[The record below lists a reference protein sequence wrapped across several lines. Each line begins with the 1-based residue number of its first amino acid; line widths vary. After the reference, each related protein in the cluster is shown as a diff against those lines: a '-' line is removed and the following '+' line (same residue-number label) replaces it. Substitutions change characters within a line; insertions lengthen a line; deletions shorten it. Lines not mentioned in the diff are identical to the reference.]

1 MARSIKKLNL
11 FMLDAF
17 AFKYVKQWLVICAIV
32 ILIIVG
38 FFHSDHPAN
47 LPGGDAFAAPVARSN
62 LEQIIPTDKTSTKP
76 VKKLWVCPMHPHV
89 ISDHPGV
96 CPICGMDLVEMEQPD
111 TSQPGTSRPGT
122 SRPEHGVHLNTATQ
136 QRLGVRLAAAKWQT
150 LSQDIQTYGN
160 VAADESLIF
169 NLSAKIEGVIRK
181 LHVSSVGQQVQAGQV
196 LYEIYSPE
204 LIKLQQEFIALLQEK
219 DRLSKKM
226 LSEDAHISGQGMTAY
241 EMMELGE
248 NTTKRIV
255 YIEKFLYVDAGNELV
270 EELNRTYRPRD
281 VVEVRAPQSG
291 FVTKIEVHEG
301 SSVKPMDNL
310 LSFADLSHVWID
322 VTLYPDQ
329 LAWVK
334 NGDEVTVKLPQ
345 PNTLEIKT
353 RLQFIAP
360 MVDSAT
366 HTVQARL
373 RVSNAKNLLLIGSFL
388 DVIIQAKPHKAL
400 AVPRSAVMRTGKGDL
415 VMLAEGSGYFT
426 PVKVETGIETTDSIE
441 ITAGLHAG
449 DQVAVNGQF
458 LLDAAASMSD
468 TAQRLH
474 NDHDVGEQ

>member
-1 MARSIKKLNL
+1 MARYIKKLNRIV
-11 FMLDAF
+11 LDTF
-17 AFKYVKQWLVICAIV
+17 AFKYARRWLVVCAII
-32 ILIIVG
+32 ILMIAG
-38 FFHSDHPAN
+38 YSFSGHPAS
-47 LPGGDAFAAPVARSN
+47 LPGGDTYAAPVTRSN
-62 LEQIIPTDKTSTKP
+62 LEQIIPTDKTSAKP

-111 TSQPGTSRPGT
+111 TSQPGMSQA
-122 SRPEHGVHLNTATQ
+122 EHSHSVHLNTATQ
-136 QRLGVRLAAAKWQT
+136 QRLGVRLASAKWQT
-150 LSQDIQTYGN
+150 LSQDIHTYGN

-169 NLSAKIEGVIRK
+169 NLSAKVEGVIRK
-181 LHVSSVGQQVQAGQV
+181 LHVSSVGQQVLAGQV

-204 LIKLQQEFIALLQEK
+204 LIKLQHEFIDLLKEK

-248 NTTKRIV
+248 NTAKRIV
-255 YIEKFLYVDAGNELV
+255 FIEKFLYVDAGKELI
-270 EELNRTYRPRD
+270 EELNRTYRARD
-281 VVEVRAPQSG
+281 VVEVRTPQSG
-291 FVTKIEVHEG
+291 IVTKIEVHEG

-310 LSFADLSHVWID
+310 FSFADLSHVWID

-334 NGDEVTVKLPQ
+334 NGDQVTVKLPQ
-345 PNTLEIKT
+345 PDTREIKT

-366 HTVQARL
+366 HTVQAQL
-373 RVSNAKNLLLIGSFL
+373 SVSNAKNLLMIGSFL
-388 DVIIQAKPHKAL
+388 DVVIHAKPHKAL

-426 PVKVETGIETTDSIE
+426 PVKVETGIETADSIE

-468 TAQRLH
+468 AAQRLH
-474 NDHDVGEQ
+474 DDQDADKH

>member
-1 MARSIKKLNL
+1 MARYINKPNL
-11 FMLDAF
+11 ILLDAL
-17 AFKYVKQWLVICAIV
+17 ACKYARQWLTLGAIV
-32 ILIIVG
+32 ILMTAG
-38 FFHSDHPAN
+38 FFYSGHPAS
-47 LPGGDAFAAPVARSN
+47 PSIGEAYAAPAAKPN
-62 LEQIIPTDKTSTKP
+62 LEPIIPADQTSAKP
-76 VKKLWVCPMHPHV
+76 AKKLWVCPMHPQ
-89 ISDHPGV
+89 IIRDQPGV

-111 TSQPGTSRPGT
+111 SSQAGHR
-122 SRPEHGVHLNTATQ
+122 HAVHIDTATQ
-136 QRLGVRLAAAKWQT
+136 QRLGVRLAAAKMQT
-150 LSQDIQTYGN
+150 LSQDIYSYGN
-160 VAADESLIF
+160 VAADESLIS
-169 NLSAKIEGVIRK
+169 NLSAKVEGVIRK
-181 LHVSSVGQQVQAGQV
+181 LHVSSIGQQVQAGQV

-204 LIKLQQEFIALLQEK
+204 LIKLQQEFIALLKDK

-248 NTTKRIV
+248 NTTKRIAS
-255 YIEKFLYVDAGNELV
+255 IENFLYIDAGKELI

-291 FVTKIEVHEG
+291 IVTKIDVHEG

-310 LSFADLSHVWID
+310 FAFADLSHVWID

-334 NGDEVTVKLPQ
+334 NGDQVTVKFPQ
-345 PNTLEIKT
+345 SDAKEIKT
-353 RLQFIAP
+353 RLQFISP

-366 HTVQARL
+366 RTVQARL
-373 RVSNAKNLLLIGSFL
+373 SVSNAKNQLLIGSFL
-388 DVIIQAKPHKAL
+388 DVIIHAKPHKAL

-426 PVKVETGIETTDSIE
+426 PVKVATGIETDDAIE

-468 TAQRLH
+468 AAERLH
-474 NDHDVGEQ
+474 EDHDHDADKH